1 MKAGIPQLSVSY
13 IINEWMGGGG
23 SEWVNLPVRKL
34 FSRVEQVSFLL
45 FLIEKNLLIW
55 YAPPILIISFKLFN
69 QYGLLT
75 GPESNAQGKNYIPSF
90 NVAVKEFF
98 FMIIS
103 YESLP
108 ALALSAEGLDA
119 PNLHA

>member
-1 MKAGIPQLSVSY
+1 MLLQSWSY
-13 IINEWMGGGG
+13 Q
-23 SEWVNLPVRKL
+23 
-34 FSRVEQVSFLL
+34 FAFQ
-45 FLIEKNLLIW
+45 
-55 YAPPILIISFKLFN
+55 LFN
-69 QYGLLT
+69 QCGLLT
-75 GPESNAQGKNYIPSF
+75 GPASSAQWKNSIPSF